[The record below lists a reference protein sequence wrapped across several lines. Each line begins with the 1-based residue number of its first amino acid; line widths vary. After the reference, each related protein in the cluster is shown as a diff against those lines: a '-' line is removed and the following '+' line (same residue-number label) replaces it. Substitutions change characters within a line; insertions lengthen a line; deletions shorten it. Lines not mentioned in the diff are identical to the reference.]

1 MVENLYDNVNYR
13 RSFSIMM
20 LKCNDSHS
28 DVKCASDEEITTFLD
43 NFYYTIYAVTDK
55 VIFDNANVDFQTNE
69 KFFS

>member
-1 MVENLYDNVNYR
+1 
-13 RSFSIMM
+13 MM